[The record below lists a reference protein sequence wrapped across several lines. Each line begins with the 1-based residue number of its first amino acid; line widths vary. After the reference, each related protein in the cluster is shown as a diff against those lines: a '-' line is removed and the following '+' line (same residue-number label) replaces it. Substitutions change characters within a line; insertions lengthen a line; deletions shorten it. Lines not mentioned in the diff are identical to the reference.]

1 VRTWQTWS
9 KASSSSSPEEG
20 LPIDTFLLVAIAI
33 IAVAL
38 VFDFI
43 NGFHDAA
50 NSIATVVSTQVLTPR
65 VAVLWAAFFNFVAA
79 FGFETHVAKTIGKD
93 VIDIGALSTGAALT
107 VVVAA
112 LIGAIVW
119 NLITWYFGIPSSSSH
134 ALVGGLVGAAVVQA
148 SSFKLVHWSGIQT
161 IAIFIVIAPLVGLA
175 LGAAI
180 MILLAWIFRRW
191 PPLRI
196 DRWFRTG
203 QLFSAAFYS
212 LGHGLNDAQKTMGV
226 IFMVLLATNNLS
238 ADAAAAGH
246 IPYWVVLLC
255 HAAMGAGTAMG
266 GWRIV
271 KTMGMRIT
279 KLKPVGGFAAETAG
293 GITLALNSYMG
304 IPVSTTYVITGAICG
319 VGFTR
324 GTRAVRWGIAGSI
337 VWAWVLTIPM
347 SGLVAALVWYALH
360 LIIG

>member
-1 VRTWQTWS
+1 
-9 KASSSSSPEEG
+9 
-20 LPIDTFLLVAIAI
+20 
-33 IAVAL
+33 

-50 NSIATVVSTQVLTPR
+50 NSIATVVSTQVLSPR
-65 VAVLWAAFFNFVAA
+65 TAVLWAAFFNFIAA

-93 VIDIGALSTGAALT
+93 VIAIESLPTA
-107 VVVAA
+107 AA
-112 LIGAIVW
+112 LIVLTAGLVGAIVW
-119 NLITWYFGIPSSSSH
+119 NLITWYFGLPSSSSH
-134 ALVGGLVGAAVVQA
+134 ALVGGLVGAAVAEA
-148 SSFKLVHWSGIQT
+148 SGFELVHWRGIEV
-161 IAIFIVIAPLVGLA
+161 ISIFIVVAPTMGLV

-180 MILLAWIFRRW
+180 MVLLAWVFRRW

-196 DRWFRTG
+196 DRWFRIG

-226 IFMVLLATNNLS
+226 IFMVLVATNRLS
-238 ADAAAAGH
+238 AEAARIGH
-246 IPYWVVLLC
+246 VPFWVVLLC
-255 HAAMGAGTAMG
+255 HAAMGLGTAMG

-293 GITLALNSYMG
+293 GVTLVLNSYLG
-304 IPVSTTYVITGAICG
+304 IPVSTTHVITGAITG

-324 GTRAVRWGIAGSI
+324 GVRAVRWGIAGTI

-347 SGLVAALVWYALH
+347 SALVAALTWYA
-360 LIIG
+360 IGLLR

>member
-1 VRTWQTWS
+1 V
-9 KASSSSSPEEG
+9 
-20 LPIDTFLLVAIAI
+20 
-33 IAVAL
+33 VAL

-79 FGFETHVAKTIGKD
+79 FGFGTTVAKTIGKD
-93 VIDIGALSTGAALT
+93 VIDIGALSTGAALS
-107 VVVAA
+107 VVVAG

-119 NLITWYFGIPSSSSH
+119 NLVTWYFGLPSSSSH
-134 ALVGGLVGAAVVQA
+134 ALVGGLVGAAVAEA
-148 SSFKLVHWSGIQT
+148 SSFRLVHWNGIEI
-161 IAIFIVIAPLVGLA
+161 IAIFIVIAPLLGLI
-175 LGAAI
+175 LGALL
-180 MILLAWIFRRW
+180 MIVLAWLFRRW

-196 DRWFRTG
+196 DRWFRVG

-226 IFMVLLATNNLS
+226 IFMVLLATNHLS
-238 ADAAAAGH
+238 PEAASAGN
-246 IPYWVVLLC
+246 IPFWVILLC

-279 KLKPVGGFAAETAG
+279 KLKPIGGFAAETAG
-293 GITLALNSYMG
+293 GITLALNSWMG
-304 IPVSTTYVITGAICG
+304 VPVSTTHVITGAIAG

-337 VWAWVLTIPM
+337 MWAWLLTIPM
-347 SGLVAALVWYALH
+347 SGVVAALVWLVLH

>member
-1 VRTWQTWS
+1 M
-9 KASSSSSPEEG
+9 
-20 LPIDTFLLVAIAI
+20 DTLLLVAIAI

-50 NSIATVVSTQVLTPR
+50 NSIATVVSTQVLSPR
-65 VAVLWAAFFNFVAA
+65 VAVWWAAFFNFIAA

-93 VIDIGALSTGAALT
+93 VIDIGALSSGAALT
-107 VVVAA
+107 VVVAG
-112 LIGAIVW
+112 LVGAIVW

-134 ALVGGLVGAAVVQA
+134 ALVGGLVGAAIAEA
-148 SSFKLVHWSGIQT
+148 SSFRLVHWHGIQT
-161 IAIFIVIAPLVGLA
+161 IAIFIVIAPTLGLL
-175 LGAAI
+175 LGAAL
-180 MILLAWIFRRW
+180 MILLAWVFRRF

-196 DRWFRTG
+196 DQWFRTG

-226 IFMVLLATNNLS
+226 IFMVLLATNNLTE
-238 ADAAAAGH
+238 DAAKSGH
-246 IPYWVVLLC
+246 IPFWVVLIC
-255 HAAMGAGTAMG
+255 HAAMGLGTAMG

-293 GITLALNSYMG
+293 GITLALNSWMG
-304 IPVSTTYVITGAICG
+304 IPVSTTHVITGAIAG

-347 SGLVAALVWYALH
+347 SGIVAALVWYLLRIFVH
-360 LIIG
+360 

>member
-1 VRTWQTWS
+1 
-9 KASSSSSPEEG
+9 
-20 LPIDTFLLVAIAI
+20 
-33 IAVAL
+33 
-38 VFDFI
+38 
-43 NGFHDAA
+43 
-50 NSIATVVSTQVLTPR
+50 
-65 VAVLWAAFFNFVAA
+65 VAVLWAAFFNFIAA

-93 VIDIGALSTGAALT
+93 VIDIAALDTTAALS
-107 VVVAA
+107 VVVAG

-134 ALVGGLVGAAVVQA
+134 ALVGGLVGAAIA
-148 SSFKLVHWSGIQT
+148 EAGNFGLVHWRGIET
-161 IAIFIVIAPLVGLA
+161 IAIFIVIAPTLGLL
-175 LGAAI
+175 LGAAF
-180 MILLAWIFRRW
+180 MVALAWIFRRW

-196 DRWFRTG
+196 DRWFRIG

-226 IFMVLLATNNLS
+226 IFMVLVATNSLGAEAVAS
-238 ADAAAAGH
+238 GH
-246 IPYWVVLLC
+246 IPFWVVILC

-293 GITLALNSYMG
+293 GITLALNSWMG
-304 IPVSTTYVITGAICG
+304 IPVSTTHVITGAIAG

-347 SGLVAALVWYALH
+347 SGIVAALVWYVLRV
-360 LIIG
+360 LLL

>member
-1 VRTWQTWS
+1 M
-9 KASSSSSPEEG
+9 
-20 LPIDTFLLVAIAI
+20 DTLLLVAIAI

-50 NSIATVVSTQVLTPR
+50 NSIATVVSTQVLSPR
-65 VAVLWAAFFNFVAA
+65 VAVWWAAFFNFIAA

-93 VIDIGALSTGAALT
+93 VIDIGALSSGAALT
-107 VVVAA
+107 VVVA
-112 LIGAIVW
+112 
-119 NLITWYFGIPSSSSH
+119 
-134 ALVGGLVGAAVVQA
+134 GLVGAAIAEA
-148 SSFKLVHWSGIQT
+148 SSFRLVHWHGIQT
-161 IAIFIVIAPLVGLA
+161 IAIFIVIAPTLGLL
-175 LGAAI
+175 LGAAL
-180 MILLAWIFRRW
+180 MILLAWVFRRF

-196 DRWFRTG
+196 DQWFRTG

-226 IFMVLLATNNLS
+226 IFMVLLATNNLTE
-238 ADAAAAGH
+238 DAAKSGH
-246 IPYWVVLLC
+246 IPFWVVLIC
-255 HAAMGAGTAMG
+255 HAAMGLGTAMG

-293 GITLALNSYMG
+293 GITLALNSWMG
-304 IPVSTTYVITGAICG
+304 IPVSTTHVITGAIAG

-347 SGLVAALVWYALH
+347 SGIVAALVWYLLRIFVH
-360 LIIG
+360 